1 MADTLINNTK
11 ALEDYIIFLRSKFE
25 KDKAIK
31 VSVKSAKTR
40 TLTQNKSI
48 HKYCAQLA
56 EAFNDA
62 GLDMNKVLA
71 EGPQIPW
78 SEHNAKELIWRV
90 VQLAVTEKKSS
101 TELETHEVSEIYDVI
116 NRHVSQ
122 TFGLFIPWPCRDTL
136 MNKSQGE

>member
-40 TLTQNKSI
+40 SLTQNKSI
-48 HKYCAQLA
+48 HKYCSQLA

-62 GLDMNKVLA
+62 GLDMNKVL
-71 EGPQIPW
+71 
-78 SEHNAKELIWRV
+78 V
-90 VQLAVTEKKSS
+90 FMV
-101 TELETHEVSEIYDVI
+101 
-116 NRHVSQ
+116 NRSV
-122 TFGLFIPWPCRDTL
+122 RDGR
-136 MNKSQGE
+136 K